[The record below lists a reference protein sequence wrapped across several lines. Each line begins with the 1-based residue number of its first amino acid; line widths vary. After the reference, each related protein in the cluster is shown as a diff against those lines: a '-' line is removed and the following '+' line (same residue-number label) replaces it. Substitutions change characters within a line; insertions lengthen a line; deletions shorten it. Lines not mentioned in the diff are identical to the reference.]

1 MSLRLQWPVKNSFIT
16 QQFGERP
23 EFYRPLGLPGHEGID
38 FNAPEGTEVYAAAD
52 GVVSEVRLD
61 GDSDPMRKPYGNQV
75 RIQHDG
81 GYMTTYAHLSQV
93 IARQG
98 QTVGTGQLIG
108 LSGHT
113 GNSQGSHLHLTLKKQ
128 GATQASLTNFPYD
141 IIDPN
146 PYLSPFAESQPEQPA
161 PPAPPAR
168 AALQVQVA
176 SPDVGYLN
184 VRSAPSASG
193 SLVTQV
199 SDKAMLDVLEA
210 ADVAHGK
217 IGQQG
222 QWLRVRTS
230 DGKEGYVA
238 AWYLRVPDSSPT
250 PTPAPSPAPA
260 PDAVLAVTVNSPYT
274 PLKVRKGPGVQ
285 YDVLAQAPDGTML
298 TALESADA
306 VKAKLGQSGQW
317 LQVRTPDGV
326 TGYSAAWYLRMA

>member
-1 MSLRLQWPVKNSFIT
+1 MSFRLQWPVKNSFIT

-38 FNAPEGTEVYAAAD
+38 FNAPEGTEIYAAAD
-52 GVVSEVRLD
+52 GVVSQVQLD

-81 GYMTTYAHLSQV
+81 GYMTTYAHLSHV

-98 QTVGTGQLIG
+98 QTVGAGQLIG

-128 GATQASLTNFPYD
+128 GATQAGQTNYPYD
-141 IIDPN
+141 ISNPS
-146 PYLSPFAESQPEQPA
+146 PYLAPPAEGQPEQPA
-161 PPAPPAR
+161 PPAPPAQ
-168 AALQVQVA
+168 AALQVLVA

-184 VRSAPSASG
+184 VRSAPLASG
-193 SLVTQV
+193 ALVTQV
-199 SDKAMLDVLEA
+199 PDKATLDVLESG
-210 ADVAHGK
+210 DVAHSK

-222 QWLRVRTS
+222 QWLWVRTS

-238 AWYLRVPDSSPT
+238 AWYLRLPDSSLT
-250 PTPAPSPAPA
+250 PSPAPA
-260 PDAVLAVTVNSPYT
+260 VVISVTVNSPTT

-285 YDVLAQAPDGTML
+285 YDVLAQAPDGTVL
-298 TALESADA
+298 KALESADA
-306 VKAKLGQSGQW
+306 VKSKVGQTGQW
-317 LQVRTPDGV
+317 LQVQTPDGV
-326 TGYSAAWYLRMA
+326 NGYSAAWYLRLA

>member
-98 QTVGTGQLIG
+98 QTVGAGQLIG

-113 GNSQGSHLHLTLKKQ
+113 GNSQGAHLHLTLKKQ
-128 GATQASLTNFPYD
+128 GATQAGQTNFPYD

-146 PYLSPFAESQPEQPA
+146 PYLAPFAESQPEQPA
-161 PPAPPAR
+161 PPAST
-168 AALQVQVA
+168 LQVQVA

-193 SLVTQV
+193 VPVTRV
-199 SDKAMLDVLEA
+199 PDKAMLDVLEA
-210 ADVAHGK
+210 ADVARGK

-222 QWLRVRTS
+222 QWLWVRAS

-238 AWYLRVPDSSPT
+238 AWYLRLPDSAP
-250 PTPAPSPAPA
+250 PPVPAPGPVPAPA
-260 PDAVLAVTVNSPYT
+260 PVISVVVNSPDA
-274 PLKVRKGPGVQ
+274 PLKVRSGPGIQ
-285 YDVLAQAPDGTML
+285 NAILAEVPDGATL
-298 TALESADA
+298 KALESADA
-306 VKAKLGQSGQW
+306 VKAKVGQPGQW
-317 LQVRTPDGV
+317 LQVQTPDGV